1 MLARIVP
8 FALYM
13 AFLAVEQGAL
23 AWGGNSFDT
32 RWLYPVKVVVV
43 ALALWYFRS
52 EYHELRVRFWR
63 NRRWRSALRHF
74 RGEYRE
80 LLVRPARLPL
90 IVSIL
95 LGVLVFVLWINLDQ
109 GWLNLGGAAG
119 YDPRTPDGGL
129 NWTLVAFRL
138 AGAALVVPLMEEL
151 FWRSFLM
158 RWIERQDFLS
168 VSAAEVGFRA
178 ILISS
183 VLFGSEHSLW
193 FAGILA
199 GLAYAWLYRTYNN
212 LWAPIIAHACTN
224 LILGLWVLKTGA
236 WQFW

>member
-1 MLARIVP
+1 MNRPMLARVAP

-13 AFLAVEQGAL
+13 AFLAVEQGVR
-23 AWGGNSFDT
+23 AWGGDFDV

-43 ALALWYFRS
+43 ALALW
-52 EYHELRVRFWR
+52 
-63 NRRWRSALRHF
+63 HF

-80 LLVRPARLPL
+80 LLVRPARVPL
-90 IVSIL
+90 IVSLL

-109 GWLNLGGAAG
+109 GWLNLGGETG

-129 NWTLVAFRL
+129 DWTLLAFRL

-168 VSAAEVGFRA
+168 VPASEVGLRA
-178 ILISS
+178 ILFSS
-183 VLFGSEHSLW
+183 LLFGVEHTLW

-199 GLAYAWLYRTYNN
+199 GLAYAWLYRRYNN
-212 LWAPIIAHACTN
+212 LWAPIAAHASTN
-224 LILGLWVLKTGA
+224 LILGLWVLQTGA